1 MIAGTLHDLRLPGL
15 PASLYRILNQPAH
28 SLPALMA
35 AADGRLEGEGWFC
48 HIGVA
53 HTAPPESRH
62 TEYHRQYLDIQVV
75 LEGEEIIR
83 FAPRRAVG
91 GSEKKPDLFIVP
103 QPELP
108 HRLHLRQGD
117 FAVFY
122 PGEAHQALCAVGQ
135 PAPVRKAVFKVAV
148 HLLEADG

>member
-1 MIAGTLHDLRLPGL
+1 MIVGNLHDLQLPGL
-15 PASLYRILNQPAH
+15 PASLQRILNQPAH
-28 SLPALMA
+28 SLPALLA

-48 HIGVA
+48 HIGA
-53 HTAPPESRH
+53 AQTAPSASRH

-75 LEGEEIIR
+75 LEGEEIIH
-83 FAPRRAVG
+83 FSPRRSTG

-122 PGEAHQALCAVGQ
+122 PGEAHQALCAVGS
-135 PAPVRKAVFKVAV
+135 PARVRKAVFKVAL
-148 HLLEADG
+148 HLLEAEV